1 MQKEAYAIFR
11 CCQQFES
18 LIRDWM
24 FTIHTDHQNITFMEQ
39 SPSSMVSRWFI
50 ALQELDFEVEFV
62 PGKDN

>member
-1 MQKEAYAIFR
+1 
-11 CCQQFES
+11 
-18 LIRDWM
+18 M